1 MTVQEFYDYCKEHGY
16 LDYQMTTYDFDG
28 YEEEVL
34 FEPYNELYTPSEVY
48 GFMAYLL
55 VKNKE
60 NRAVNEDDLREYC
73 RKRLAKEYR
82 GV

>member
-1 MTVQEFYDYCKEHGY
+1 MVNVDIIKMCNNVAKEFPFT
-16 LDYQMTTYDFDG
+16 L
-28 YEEEVL
+28 
-34 FEPYNELYTPSEVY
+34 SEVY

-60 NRAVNEDDLREYC
+60 NRVVNEDDLREYC